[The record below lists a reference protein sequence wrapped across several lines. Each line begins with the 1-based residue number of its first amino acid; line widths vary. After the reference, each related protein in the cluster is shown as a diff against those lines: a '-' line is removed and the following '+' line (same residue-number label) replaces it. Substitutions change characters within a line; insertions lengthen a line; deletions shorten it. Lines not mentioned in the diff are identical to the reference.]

1 MDVIVIGGATGA
13 LDVLKRLVA
22 ALPSNFPAAVVV
34 VLHPDERHPKSLAA
48 ALMKATPLDVSY
60 ADAGETLRRGHLY
73 LAPPDHHLVFDAA
86 GQLELD
92 DGPKV
97 RLQRPAA
104 DRLFKSAA
112 RVFGREVIGVL
123 LSGSGN
129 DGTDGLIAIKGAGG
143 LSIVQSPSDAQE
155 PGMPTSGLLNDSPD
169 HVPLAEELGP
179 LIQQLVEQRA
189 QRTSR
194 RTVAL

>member
-1 MDVIVIGGATGA
+1 MDVVVIGGATGA

-34 VLHPDERHPKSLAA
+34 VLHPDERHPKSTIA

-60 ADAGETLRRGHLY
+60 ADDGEGLRRGRVY
-73 LAPPDHHLVFDAA
+73 LAPPDRHLVFDAA
-86 GQLELD
+86 GHVHLD

-97 RLQRPAA
+97 RHHRPAA

-123 LSGSGN
+123 LSGSGT

-143 LSIVQSPSDAQE
+143 VSIVQSPSDAQE

-189 QRTSR
+189 QRANR